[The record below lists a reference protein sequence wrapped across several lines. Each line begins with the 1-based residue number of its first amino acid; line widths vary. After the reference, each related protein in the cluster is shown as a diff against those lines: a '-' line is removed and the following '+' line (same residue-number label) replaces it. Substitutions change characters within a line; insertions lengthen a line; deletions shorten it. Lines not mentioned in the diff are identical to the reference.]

1 MLQEFGDPSAILHV
15 RLAPGHLFDMGRINE
30 QDAKVPFE
38 QIENGL
44 PVHPGTLHSDD
55 RTPLGLEPRT
65 HGQEVTGHR
74 PKSAD
79 LFLALPLAVAGH
91 QADFHILF
99 VDIHASTGL
108 M

>member
-30 QDAKVPFE
+30 LDAKVPFE

-55 RTPLGLEPRT
+55 HTPLGLEPRT
-65 HGQEVTGHR
+65 GDVSQVLIPDQRGS
-74 PKSAD
+74 PNS
-79 LFLALPLAVAGH
+79 
-91 QADFHILF
+91 
-99 VDIHASTGL
+99 
-108 M
+108 